1 MAGTI
6 DELKALAE
14 KLEIKDGG
22 PKATKLAQKMFT
34 AVPRFE
40 AGEEVS
46 FLSIAYFGYQYYFW
60 RTQLLC
66 ILLTHNRNASAVIIA
81 NSVKNSSSDPSLAF
95 RFTKAALGARK

>member
-1 MAGTI
+1 VAGTI

-46 FLSIAYFGYQYYFW
+46 FLSIAYFGYQYCFGE
-60 RTQLLC
+60 
-66 ILLTHNRNASAVIIA
+66 
-81 NSVKNSSSDPSLAF
+81 PSF
-95 RFTKAALGARK
+95 YALY